1 MKAIVYFS
9 LLVSSISCTALENK
23 QTETKVDTVLIKAPT
38 VSEER
43 ENPSKKP
50 IATYTVPIDDG
61 MGNANNWKFAVNIF
75 ETKKTFEYKVQ
86 IEYKE
91 IRATEKITIPN
102 FGIMPNV
109 SIKPGKSSLDCMI
122 GFGDKKGLFKEYI
135 QVSVK
140 NEQLKF
146 KKINSYAVYKYRTP
160 VNK

>member
-1 MKAIVYFS
+1 MKAFLYS
-9 LLVSSISCTALENK
+9 GLLIFIIGCNATENK
-23 QTETKVDTVLIKAPT
+23 QNDIKVDSIVIKAPS
-38 VSEER
+38 VSAER
-43 ENPSKKP
+43 EQPSKKP
-50 IATYTVPIDDG
+50 VATYAVPIDDG

-122 GFGDKKGLFKEYI
+122 GFNDKQGLFKDYI

-146 KKINSYAVYKYRTP
+146 KKINSYAVIKYKT
-160 VNK
+160 VIK

>member
-1 MKAIVYFS
+1 MRAIVYVG
-9 LLVSSISCTALENK
+9 LLILCISCNGIENK
-23 QTETKVDTVLIKAPT
+23 QNETKVDTVVIQAPT

-43 ENPSKKP
+43 DIPSKKP
-50 IATYTVPIDDG
+50 IANYAIPIDDG

-109 SIKPGKSSLDCMI
+109 SIKPGKSSLDCII
-122 GFGDKKGLFKEYI
+122 GFNDKQGLFKNYI

-146 KKINSYAVYKYRTP
+146 KKINSYSVRRYS
-160 VNK
+160 NKIEL